1 MYINFQ
7 KHILYLKENRVP
19 KATVYCIYNSA
30 TIGVIYDDLFFIK
43 KSLDK
48 EKYVCGCGLDLLD
61 TEAEIFLT
69 SPSVPDKSI
78 LQLADWISLLCEKAK
93 STT

>member
-61 TEAEIFLT
+61 TEAEIFL
-69 SPSVPDKSI
+69 KN
-78 LQLADWISLLCEKAK
+78 LAKLGGSESLLKFLKAHIIFK
-93 STT
+93 EL